1 MHKRRSIAW
10 LVAVAV
16 GLMLI
21 PAAGASA
28 SDVSAA
34 YNKKDKRAEK
44 RQNAR
49 ITRIVKGAAKLGK
62 TVSAQGTAIAGANAA
77 ILAEGA
83 KSNDIDA
90 RLKVIEGAAPQI
102 IKGLGDL
109 KDGLTALKT
118 GLETAGAGLTSL
130 KTLVTS
136 TEYGIGQV
144 YFGATPQSGSFVVTP
159 NIPDDVQQAQT
170 TQVFNAGA
178 GSGVIH
184 VLVGVRSNESDG
196 DGTVPAAHCRVTVV
210 DDLGHTTTSKP
221 TAAGAGIGTAPFYPI
236 LTKSTVTSTTPAN
249 AGFPFGQKASA
260 PDADTVIDLTDT
272 GGSGNAVAPD
282 TTAATA
288 TATKS
293 YTVSLTCVDLSPSP
307 TDPSA

>member
-34 YNKKDKRAEK
+34 YNKKDKKAEK
-44 RQNAR
+44 KQNAR
-49 ITRIVKGAAKLGK
+49 ITRVVKAGAKLAK
-62 TVSAQGTAIAGANAA
+62 TVADQSTKIAGANAA

-83 KSNDIDA
+83 KSNGIDD

-109 KDGLTALKT
+109 KDASLALKA

-130 KTLVTS
+130 KTLATS
-136 TEYGIGQV
+136 QEYGIGQV
-144 YFGATPQSGSFVVTP
+144 IVLTPGPSPQVGSFVETP
-159 NIPDDVQQAQT
+159 DIPDAVQQAQT
-170 TQVFNAGA
+170 TQQFVATSTGNLAVA
-178 GSGVIH
+178 Y
-184 VLVGVRSNESDG
+184 GVRSNESDG
-196 DGTVPAAHCRVTVV
+196 TGAAKPAAVCKVTVTNEGGTTETTLPNAA
-210 DDLGHTTTSKP
+210 LG
-221 TAAGAGIGTAPFYPI
+221 GQPFQPVNN
-236 LTKSTVTSTTPAN
+236 KSAMTSTTPAN
-249 AGFPFGQKASA
+249 AGFPFGLKTDNTAGDADQTTTFVSSVAVTNGDTYTVGLSCVDTS
-260 PDADTVIDLTDT
+260 PDA
-272 GGSGNAVAPD
+272 
-282 TTAATA
+282 
-288 TATKS
+288 
-293 YTVSLTCVDLSPSP
+293 